1 MKKSSNESVRKF
13 LQLET
18 LMLPMIVKKDN
29 YDMAVQGDK
38 TIISFFLEK
47 DKYTYDDILVM
58 LEEDAEMQ
66 MLASCL
72 SKSAPFI
79 NHAVLYSKPE
89 NDFLNKIVL
98 SSEDNGYV
106 AVVVATIYIN
116 KEDMATEL
124 ELELEDCESNYDVL
138 RSKNLEQIIKQFS

>member
-1 MKKSSNESVRKF
+1 MKNSSNESVRKF
-13 LQLET
+13 LQLEA
-18 LMLPMIVKKDN
+18 LLLPMIVKKDN
-29 YDMAVQGDK
+29 YDLAVQGDK

-72 SKSAPFI
+72 SKSTPFI

>member
-1 MKKSSNESVRKF
+1 M
-13 LQLET
+13 
-18 LMLPMIVKKDN
+18 
-29 YDMAVQGDK
+29 
-38 TIISFFLEK
+38 
-47 DKYTYDDILVM
+47 
-58 LEEDAEMQ
+58 
-66 MLASCL
+66 
-72 SKSAPFI
+72 PFKI
-79 NHAVLYSKPE
+79 GTVLYSKPE